1 MTPEQARREV
11 LELYIRDYVKLYI
24 NNGTV
29 TASIKLQIDP
39 NHITAS
45 VGVQLR
51 ENGGAYY
58 TQAALMA
65 AVQTAIERL
74 TNTVISKYE
83 EMRNLVDKFD
93 ETLDTWASEKRS
105 IPA

>member
-11 LELYIRDYVKLYI
+11 LELYIRDHVKLYI

-45 VGVQLR
+45 VGVVQR
-51 ENGGAYY
+51 ENDSAYF
-58 TQAALMA
+58 TPDALTI
-65 AVQTAIERL
+65 AVQQAIVRL
-74 TNTVISKYE
+74 TNTVIEKYE
-83 EMRNLVDKFD
+83 KMRKFH